1 MISLH
6 WFYVFLKNK
15 SNDRLNYP
23 LGEGLAVV
31 SELTRLEYSPIAC
44 WNQELQ
50 LETNVLDFLYDYG
63 LFLAKVITFCVA
75 AIVVIGFLVMAGQ
88 NRRQHSK
95 AGHIE
100 VRNLNEEFE
109 DMTDTL
115 DHAIMDKFQ
124 FKQLRKAQ
132 EKADKIQTK
141 QDKAEAKKQ
150 AKQAKSEG
158 IDAGSGENSVA
169 NVKKRTFVIDFDGD
183 IKASAVE
190 FLRHE
195 ISAIISVAKV
205 TDEIIMRLDSSGGM
219 VHTYG
224 LAASQLGR
232 INSAKI
238 PLTICVDQVAA
249 SGGYMMACMANH
261 ITAAPFALVGSIGV
275 VAEVPN
281 VHRLL
286 KKHAIDVEV
295 LTAGEHKRSL
305 TVIGENTRKGRDKFV
320 EDLQQTHGL
329 FKSWVKLQ
337 RPQLDMDQVA
347 NGDVW
352 YGQQA
357 IELGLVD
364 AVSTSDEV
372 LQEAVKRSD
381 VLLIEYVAKKTI
393 GERFGIAAAT
403 GISLFGDRVW
413 SKIRRQSI
421 TH

>member
-1 MISLH
+1 M
-6 WFYVFLKNK
+6 FLKNK
-15 SNDRLNYP
+15 SNDRLNY
-23 LGEGLAVV
+23 LFGEGLAVV
-31 SELTRLEYSPIAC
+31 SEPTRLDYSPIAW

-115 DHAIMDKFQ
+115 DHAMMDKFQ

-150 AKQAKSEG
+150 AKQAKAEG
-158 IDAGSGENSVA
+158 IDAASEENLVA

-205 TDEIIMRLDSSGGM
+205 TDEIILRLDSSGGM

-286 KKHAIDVEV
+286 KKHSIDVEV

-337 RPQLDMDQVA
+337 RPQLDLSLIHI
-347 NGDVW
+347 W
-352 YGQQA
+352 RCRRA
-357 IELGLVD
+357 I
-364 AVSTSDEV
+364 
-372 LQEAVKRSD
+372 
-381 VLLIEYVAKKTI
+381 
-393 GERFGIAAAT
+393 
-403 GISLFGDRVW
+403 
-413 SKIRRQSI
+413 
-421 TH
+421 

>member
-1 MISLH
+1 M
-6 WFYVFLKNK
+6 
-15 SNDRLNYP
+15 
-23 LGEGLAVV
+23 
-31 SELTRLEYSPIAC
+31 
-44 WNQELQ
+44 
-50 LETNVLDFLYDYG
+50 LDFLYEYG
-63 LFLAKVITFCVA
+63 LFLAKVVTFCVA

-88 NRRQHSK
+88 NRRQLSK

-115 DHAIMDKFQ
+115 DHAMMDKFQ
-124 FKQLRKAQ
+124 FKQLRKSQ
-132 EKADKIQTK
+132 EKADKLQTK
-141 QDKAEAKKQ
+141 QDKADAKKQ
-150 AKQAKSEG
+150 AKQIKAEGSSVTSE
-158 IDAGSGENSVA
+158 DEVPAA
-169 NVKKRTFVIDFDGD
+169 KKRTFVLDFDGD
-183 IKASAVE
+183 VKASAVE

-232 INSAKI
+232 INTANI
-238 PLTICVDQVAA
+238 PLTICVDQIAA

-286 KKHAIDVEV
+286 KKHSIDVEV

-305 TVIGENTRKGRDKFV
+305 TIMGENTRKGRDKFV

-329 FKSWVKLQ
+329 FKSWVKQQ
-337 RPQLDMDQVA
+337 RPQLDLDKVA

-357 IELGLVD
+357 IDMGLVD
-364 AVSTSDEV
+364 AVGTSDEV
-372 LQEAVKRSD
+372 LQEAVKESD

-393 GERFGIAAAT
+393 GEKFGIAAAT
-403 GISLFGDRVW
+403 SLTLFTNRIW
-413 SKIRRQSI
+413 SKARRHSI

>member
-1 MISLH
+1 M
-6 WFYVFLKNK
+6 
-15 SNDRLNYP
+15 
-23 LGEGLAVV
+23 
-31 SELTRLEYSPIAC
+31 
-44 WNQELQ
+44 
-50 LETNVLDFLYDYG
+50 LDFLYEYG
-63 LFLAKVITFCVA
+63 LFLAKVVTFCVA
-75 AIVVIGFLVMAGQ
+75 AVVVIGFLVMAGQ
-88 NRRQHSK
+88 NRRQLSK

-100 VRNLNEEFE
+100 VRNLNDEFE

-115 DHAIMDKFQ
+115 DHAMMDKFQ
-124 FKQLRKAQ
+124 FKQLRKSQ
-132 EKADKIQTK
+132 EKADKLQTK
-141 QDKAEAKKQ
+141 QDKADAKKQ
-150 AKQAKSEG
+150 AKQIKAEG
-158 IDAGSGENSVA
+158 ASGLGEEELPA
-169 NVKKRTFVIDFDGD
+169 TKKRTFVLDFDGD
-183 IKASAVE
+183 VKASAVE

-232 INSAKI
+232 INTANI
-238 PLTICVDQVAA
+238 PLTICVDQIAA

-286 KKHAIDVEV
+286 KKHSIDVEV

-305 TVIGENTRKGRDKFV
+305 TIMGENTRKGRDKFV

-329 FKSWVKLQ
+329 FKSWVKQQ
-337 RPQLDMDQVA
+337 RPQLDLEQVA

-357 IELGLVD
+357 IDLGLVD
-364 AVSTSDEV
+364 AVGTSDEV
-372 LQEAVKRSD
+372 LQEAVKDSD
-381 VLLIEYVAKKTI
+381 VLLIEYVAKKTM
-393 GERFGIAAAT
+393 GEKFGIAAAT
-403 GISLFGDRVW
+403 SLSLFSNRIW
-413 SKIRRQSI
+413 SKARRHSI

>member
-1 MISLH
+1 M
-6 WFYVFLKNK
+6 
-15 SNDRLNYP
+15 
-23 LGEGLAVV
+23 
-31 SELTRLEYSPIAC
+31 
-44 WNQELQ
+44 
-50 LETNVLDFLYDYG
+50 LDFLYEYG
-63 LFLAKVITFCVA
+63 LFLAKVVTFCVA
-75 AIVVIGFLVMAGQ
+75 AVVVIGFLVMAGQ
-88 NRRQHSK
+88 NRRQLSK

-115 DHAIMDKFQ
+115 DHAMMDKFQ
-124 FKQLRKAQ
+124 FKQLRKSQ
-132 EKADKIQTK
+132 EKADKLQTK
-141 QDKAEAKKQ
+141 QDKADAKKQ
-150 AKQAKSEG
+150 AKQIKAEG
-158 IDAGSGENSVA
+158 SSGLGEEA
-169 NVKKRTFVIDFDGD
+169 LPATKKRTFVLDFDGD
-183 IKASAVE
+183 VKASAVE

-232 INSAKI
+232 INTANI
-238 PLTICVDQVAA
+238 PLTICVDQIAA

-286 KKHAIDVEV
+286 KKHSIDVEV

-305 TVIGENTRKGRDKFV
+305 TIMGENTRKGRDKFV

-329 FKSWVKLQ
+329 FKSWVKQQ
-337 RPQLDMDQVA
+337 RPQLDLEQVA

-357 IELGLVD
+357 IDLGLVD
-364 AVSTSDEV
+364 AVGTSDEV
-372 LQEAVKRSD
+372 LQQAVKDSD
-381 VLLIEYVAKKTI
+381 VLLIEYVAKKTM
-393 GERFGIAAAT
+393 GEKFGIAAAT
-403 GISLFGDRVW
+403 SLSLFSNRIW
-413 SKIRRQSI
+413 SKARRHSI

>member
-1 MISLH
+1 
-6 WFYVFLKNK
+6 
-15 SNDRLNYP
+15 
-23 LGEGLAVV
+23 
-31 SELTRLEYSPIAC
+31 
-44 WNQELQ
+44 
-50 LETNVLDFLYDYG
+50 VLDFLYEYG
-63 LFLAKVITFCVA
+63 LFLAKVITFCIAVV
-75 AIVVIGFLVMAGQ
+75 VVIGFLIMTGQ

-115 DHAIMDKFQ
+115 DHAMMDKFQ
-124 FKQLRKAQ
+124 FKQLRKSQ
-132 EKADKIQTK
+132 EKADKLQTK
-141 QDKAEAKKQ
+141 QDKADAKKH
-150 AKQAKSEG
+150 AKQSKVESTSAINEAAPTINEGAPASE
-158 IDAGSGENSVA
+158 DEAATHDEEPTA
-169 NVKKRTFVIDFDGD
+169 KKRTFVLDFDGD
-183 IKASAVE
+183 VKASAVE

-232 INSAKI
+232 INTANI
-238 PLTICVDQVAA
+238 PLTICVDEIAA

-286 KKHAIDVEV
+286 KKHSIDVEV

-305 TVIGENTRKGRDKFV
+305 TMMGENTRKGRDKFV
-320 EDLQQTHGL
+320 EDLQQTHSL
-329 FKSWVKLQ
+329 FKSWVKQQ
-337 RPQLDMDQVA
+337 RPQLDIDKVA

-357 IELGLVD
+357 IDMGLVD
-364 AVSTSDEV
+364 EVCTSDEV
-372 LQEAVKRSD
+372 LLEAIKQSD
-381 VLLIEYVAKKTI
+381 VLLIEYVAKKTM
-393 GERFGIAAAT
+393 GEKFGMAAAT
-403 GISLFGDRVW
+403 SIALFSNRIW
-413 SKIRRQSI
+413 SKVQRQSI

>member
-1 MISLH
+1 M
-6 WFYVFLKNK
+6 
-15 SNDRLNYP
+15 
-23 LGEGLAVV
+23 
-31 SELTRLEYSPIAC
+31 
-44 WNQELQ
+44 
-50 LETNVLDFLYDYG
+50 LDFLYEYG
-63 LFLAKVITFCVA
+63 LFLAKVVTFCVA

-88 NRRQHSK
+88 NRRQLSK

-115 DHAIMDKFQ
+115 DHAMMDKFQ
-124 FKQLRKAQ
+124 FKQLRKSQ
-132 EKADKIQTK
+132 EKADKLKTK
-141 QDKAEAKKQ
+141 QDKADAKKQ
-150 AKQAKSEG
+150 AKQIKAEGSAVTSEEEVP
-158 IDAGSGENSVA
+158 AA
-169 NVKKRTFVIDFDGD
+169 KKRTFVLDFDGD
-183 IKASAVE
+183 VKASAVE

-232 INSAKI
+232 INTANI
-238 PLTICVDQVAA
+238 PLTICVDQIAA

-286 KKHAIDVEV
+286 KKHSIDVEV

-305 TVIGENTRKGRDKFV
+305 TIMGENTRKGRDKFV

-329 FKSWVKLQ
+329 FKSWVKQQ
-337 RPQLDMDQVA
+337 RPQLDLDKVA

-357 IELGLVD
+357 IEMGLVD
-364 AVSTSDEV
+364 AVGTSDEV
-372 LQEAVKRSD
+372 LQEAVKESD

-393 GERFGIAAAT
+393 GEKFGIAAAT
-403 GISLFGDRVW
+403 SLSLFTNRIL
-413 SKIRRQSI
+413 SKAQRHSI

>member
-1 MISLH
+1 M
-6 WFYVFLKNK
+6 
-15 SNDRLNYP
+15 
-23 LGEGLAVV
+23 
-31 SELTRLEYSPIAC
+31 
-44 WNQELQ
+44 
-50 LETNVLDFLYDYG
+50 LDFLYEYG
-63 LFLAKVITFCVA
+63 LFLAKVVTFCVA

-88 NRRQHSK
+88 NRRQLSK
-95 AGHIE
+95 SGHIE

-115 DHAIMDKFQ
+115 DHAMMDKFQ
-124 FKQLRKAQ
+124 FKQLRKSQ
-132 EKADKIQTK
+132 DKADKLQTK

-150 AKQAKSEG
+150 AKQIKADDSATSSE
-158 IDAGSGENSVA
+158 EKEVPTT
-169 NVKKRTFVIDFDGD
+169 KKRTFVLDFDGD
-183 IKASAVE
+183 VKASAVE

-232 INSAKI
+232 INTANI
-238 PLTICVDQVAA
+238 PLTICVDQIAA

-286 KKHAIDVEV
+286 KKHSIDVEV

-305 TVIGENTRKGRDKFV
+305 TIMGENTRKGRDKFV

-329 FKSWVKLQ
+329 FKNWVKQQ
-337 RPQLDMDQVA
+337 RPQIDLDEVA

-357 IELGLVD
+357 IDMGLVD
-364 AVSTSDEV
+364 AVGTSDEV
-372 LQEAVKRSD
+372 LQEAVKQSD
-381 VLLIEYVAKKTI
+381 VLLIEYVSKKTI
-393 GERFGIAAAT
+393 GERLGIAAAT
-403 GISLFGDRVW
+403 SLTLFSTRIW
-413 SKIRRQSI
+413 SRARRQSI

>member
-1 MISLH
+1 M
-6 WFYVFLKNK
+6 
-15 SNDRLNYP
+15 
-23 LGEGLAVV
+23 
-31 SELTRLEYSPIAC
+31 
-44 WNQELQ
+44 
-50 LETNVLDFLYDYG
+50 LDFLYEYG
-63 LFLAKVITFCVA
+63 LFLAKVVTFCVA
-75 AIVVIGFLVMAGQ
+75 SVVVIGFLVMAGQ
-88 NRRQHSK
+88 NRRQLSK

-100 VRNLNEEFE
+100 VRNLNDEFE

-115 DHAIMDKFQ
+115 DHAMMDKFQ
-124 FKQLRKAQ
+124 FKQLRKSQ
-132 EKADKIQTK
+132 EKADKLQTK
-141 QDKAEAKKQ
+141 QDKADAKKQ
-150 AKQAKSEG
+150 AKQIKAEG
-158 IDAGSGENSVA
+158 ASGLGEEELPA
-169 NVKKRTFVIDFDGD
+169 TKKRTFVLDFDGD
-183 IKASAVE
+183 VKASAVE

-232 INSAKI
+232 INTANI
-238 PLTICVDQVAA
+238 PLTICVDQIAA

-286 KKHAIDVEV
+286 KKHSIDVEV

-305 TVIGENTRKGRDKFV
+305 TIMGENTRKGRDKFV

-329 FKSWVKLQ
+329 FKSWVKQQ
-337 RPQLDMDQVA
+337 RPQLDLEQVA

-357 IELGLVD
+357 IDLGLVD
-364 AVSTSDEV
+364 AVGTSDEV
-372 LQEAVKRSD
+372 LQEAVKDSD
-381 VLLIEYVAKKTI
+381 VLLIEYVAKKTM
-393 GERFGIAAAT
+393 GEKFGIAAAT
-403 GISLFGDRVW
+403 SLSLFSNRIW
-413 SKIRRQSI
+413 SKARRYSI

>member
-1 MISLH
+1 M
-6 WFYVFLKNK
+6 
-15 SNDRLNYP
+15 
-23 LGEGLAVV
+23 
-31 SELTRLEYSPIAC
+31 
-44 WNQELQ
+44 
-50 LETNVLDFLYDYG
+50 LDFLYEYG
-63 LFLAKVITFCVA
+63 LFLAKVVTFCVA
-75 AIVVIGFLVMAGQ
+75 AVVVIGFLVMAGQ
-88 NRRQHSK
+88 NRRQLSK

-100 VRNLNEEFE
+100 VRNLNDEFE

-115 DHAIMDKFQ
+115 DHAMMDKFQ
-124 FKQLRKAQ
+124 FKQFRKSQ
-132 EKADKIQTK
+132 ETADKLQTK
-141 QDKAEAKKQ
+141 QDKADAKKQ
-150 AKQAKSEG
+150 AKQIKAEG
-158 IDAGSGENSVA
+158 SSGLGEEELPA
-169 NVKKRTFVIDFDGD
+169 TKKRTFVLDFDGD
-183 IKASAVE
+183 VKASAVE

-232 INSAKI
+232 INTANI
-238 PLTICVDQVAA
+238 PLTICVDQIAA

-286 KKHAIDVEV
+286 KKHSIDVEV

-305 TVIGENTRKGRDKFV
+305 TIMGENTRKGRDKFV

-329 FKSWVKLQ
+329 FKSWVKQQ
-337 RPQLDMDQVA
+337 RPQLDLEQVA

-357 IELGLVD
+357 IDLGLVD
-364 AVSTSDEV
+364 AVGTSDEV
-372 LQEAVKRSD
+372 LQEAVKDSD
-381 VLLIEYVAKKTI
+381 VLLIEYVAKKTM
-393 GERFGIAAAT
+393 GEKFGIAAAT
-403 GISLFGDRVW
+403 SLSLFSNRIW
-413 SKIRRQSI
+413 SKARRHSI

>member
-1 MISLH
+1 
-6 WFYVFLKNK
+6 
-15 SNDRLNYP
+15 
-23 LGEGLAVV
+23 
-31 SELTRLEYSPIAC
+31 
-44 WNQELQ
+44 
-50 LETNVLDFLYDYG
+50 VLDFLYEYG
-63 LFLAKVITFCVA
+63 LFLAKVITFCIA
-75 AIVVIGFLVMAGQ
+75 AVLVIGFLIMTGQ

-115 DHAIMDKFQ
+115 DHAMMDKFQ
-124 FKQLRKAQ
+124 FKQLRKSQ
-132 EKADKIQTK
+132 EKADKLQTK
-141 QDKAEAKKQ
+141 QDKADAKKH
-150 AKQAKSEG
+150 AKQGKAEITSAINEGAPASEG
-158 IDAGSGENSVA
+158 EAATHDEEPTA
-169 NVKKRTFVIDFDGD
+169 KKRTFVLDFDGD
-183 IKASAVE
+183 VKASALE
-190 FLRHE
+190 YLRHE

-232 INSAKI
+232 INTANI
-238 PLTICVDQVAA
+238 PLTICVDEIAA

-286 KKHAIDVEV
+286 KKHSIDVEV

-305 TVIGENTRKGRDKFV
+305 TMMGENTRKGRDKFV
-320 EDLQQTHGL
+320 EDLQQTHSL
-329 FKSWVKLQ
+329 FKSWVKHQ
-337 RPQLDMDQVA
+337 RPQLDIDKVA

-357 IELGLVD
+357 IDMGLIDEVC
-364 AVSTSDEV
+364 TSDEV
-372 LQEAVKRSD
+372 LLEAIKKSD
-381 VLLIEYVAKKTI
+381 VLLIEYVAKKTM
-393 GERFGIAAAT
+393 GEKFGIAAAT
-403 GISLFGDRVW
+403 SIALFSNRIW
-413 SKIRRQSI
+413 SKVQRQSI
-421 TH
+421 TR

>member
-1 MISLH
+1 M
-6 WFYVFLKNK
+6 
-15 SNDRLNYP
+15 
-23 LGEGLAVV
+23 
-31 SELTRLEYSPIAC
+31 
-44 WNQELQ
+44 
-50 LETNVLDFLYDYG
+50 LDFLYEYG
-63 LFLAKVITFCVA
+63 LFLAKVVTFCVA

-88 NRRQHSK
+88 NRRQLSK

-115 DHAIMDKFQ
+115 DHAMMDKFQ
-124 FKQLRKAQ
+124 FKQLRKSQ
-132 EKADKIQTK
+132 EKADKLQTK
-141 QDKAEAKKQ
+141 QDKADAKKQ
-150 AKQAKSEG
+150 AKQIKAEGSSVTSE
-158 IDAGSGENSVA
+158 DEVPAA
-169 NVKKRTFVIDFDGD
+169 KKRTFVLDFDGD
-183 IKASAVE
+183 VKASAVE

-232 INSAKI
+232 INTANI
-238 PLTICVDQVAA
+238 PLTICVDQIAA

-286 KKHAIDVEV
+286 KKHSIDVEV

-305 TVIGENTRKGRDKFV
+305 TIMGENTRKGRDKFV

-329 FKSWVKLQ
+329 FKSWVKQQ
-337 RPQLDMDQVA
+337 RPHLDIDKVA

-357 IELGLVD
+357 IDMGLVD
-364 AVSTSDEV
+364 AVGTSDEV
-372 LQEAVKRSD
+372 LQEAVKQSD

-393 GERFGIAAAT
+393 GEKFGIAAAT
-403 GISLFGDRVW
+403 SLTLFTNRIW
-413 SKIRRQSI
+413 SKARRHSI

>member
-1 MISLH
+1 M
-6 WFYVFLKNK
+6 
-15 SNDRLNYP
+15 
-23 LGEGLAVV
+23 
-31 SELTRLEYSPIAC
+31 
-44 WNQELQ
+44 
-50 LETNVLDFLYDYG
+50 LDFLYEYG
-63 LFLAKVITFCVA
+63 LFLAKVVTFCVA

-88 NRRQHSK
+88 NRRQLSK

-115 DHAIMDKFQ
+115 DHAMMDKFQ
-124 FKQLRKAQ
+124 FKQLRKSQ
-132 EKADKIQTK
+132 EKADKLQTK
-141 QDKAEAKKQ
+141 QDKADAKKQ
-150 AKQAKSEG
+150 AKQIKAEGSSVTSE
-158 IDAGSGENSVA
+158 DEVPAA
-169 NVKKRTFVIDFDGD
+169 KKRTFVLDFDGD
-183 IKASAVE
+183 VKASAVE

-232 INSAKI
+232 INTANI
-238 PLTICVDQVAA
+238 PLTICVDQIAA

-286 KKHAIDVEV
+286 KKHSIDVEV

-305 TVIGENTRKGRDKFV
+305 TVMGENTRKGRDKFV

-329 FKSWVKLQ
+329 FKSWVKQQ
-337 RPQLDMDQVA
+337 RPHLDIDKVA

-357 IELGLVD
+357 IDMGLVD
-364 AVSTSDEV
+364 AVGTSDEV
-372 LQEAVKRSD
+372 LQEAVKQSD

-393 GERFGIAAAT
+393 GEKFGIAAAT
-403 GISLFGDRVW
+403 SLTLFTNRIW
-413 SKIRRQSI
+413 SKARRHSI

>member
-1 MISLH
+1 M
-6 WFYVFLKNK
+6 
-15 SNDRLNYP
+15 
-23 LGEGLAVV
+23 
-31 SELTRLEYSPIAC
+31 
-44 WNQELQ
+44 
-50 LETNVLDFLYDYG
+50 LDFLYDYG

-150 AKQAKSEG
+150 AKQAKAEG
-158 IDAGSGENSVA
+158 IDAASGENSVA

-205 TDEIIMRLDSSGGM
+205 TDEIILRLDSSGGM

-364 AVSTSDEV
+364 AVGTSDEV
-372 LQEAVKRSD
+372 LQEAVKQSD

>member
-1 MISLH
+1 MVLE
-6 WFYVFLKNK
+6 
-15 SNDRLNYP
+15 P
-23 LGEGLAVV
+23 
-31 SELTRLEYSPIAC
+31 TRLEYTAIVWC
-44 WNQELQ
+44 TQEPQ
-50 LETNVLDFLYDYG
+50 PESNVLDFLYDYG

-100 VRNLNEEFE
+100 VRNLNDEFE

-115 DHAIMDKFQ
+115 DHAMMDKFQ

-132 EKADKIQTK
+132 EKADKLQTK
-141 QDKAEAKKQ
+141 QDKIEAKKQ
-150 AKQAKSEG
+150 AKLVKTEGSATASEE
-158 IDAGSGENSVA
+158 DATPNA
-169 NVKKRTFVIDFDGD
+169 KKRTFVIDFDGD
-183 IKASAVE
+183 VKASAVE

-232 INSAKI
+232 INSANI

-286 KKHAIDVEV
+286 KKHSIDVEV

-329 FKSWVKLQ
+329 FKSWVKQQ

-357 IELGLVD
+357 IEMGLVD
-364 AVSTSDEV
+364 AVGTSDEV
-372 LQEAVKRSD
+372 LQEAVKKSD

-393 GERFGIAAAT
+393 GERFGIAAAASL
-403 GISLFGDRVW
+403 SLFGDRVW
-413 SKIRRQSI
+413 SKVRRQSI

>member
-1 MISLH
+1 
-6 WFYVFLKNK
+6 
-15 SNDRLNYP
+15 
-23 LGEGLAVV
+23 
-31 SELTRLEYSPIAC
+31 
-44 WNQELQ
+44 
-50 LETNVLDFLYDYG
+50 VLDFLYEYG
-63 LFLAKVITFCVA
+63 LFLAKVVTFCVA
-75 AIVVIGFLVMAGQ
+75 AVVVIGFLVMAGQ
-88 NRRQHSK
+88 NRRQLSK

-115 DHAIMDKFQ
+115 DHAMMDKFQ
-124 FKQLRKAQ
+124 FKQLRKSQ
-132 EKADKIQTK
+132 EKADKLQTK
-141 QDKAEAKKQ
+141 QDKADAKKQ
-150 AKQAKSEG
+150 AKQIKAEG
-158 IDAGSGENSVA
+158 SSGLGEEA
-169 NVKKRTFVIDFDGD
+169 LPATKKRTFVLDFDGD
-183 IKASAVE
+183 VKASAVE

-232 INSAKI
+232 INTANI
-238 PLTICVDQVAA
+238 PLTICVDQIAA

-286 KKHAIDVEV
+286 KKHSIDVEV

-305 TVIGENTRKGRDKFV
+305 TIMGENTRKGRDKFV

-329 FKSWVKLQ
+329 FKSWVKQQ
-337 RPQLDMDQVA
+337 RPQLDLEQVA

-357 IELGLVD
+357 IDLGLVD
-364 AVSTSDEV
+364 AVGTSDEV
-372 LQEAVKRSD
+372 LQQAVKDSD
-381 VLLIEYVAKKTI
+381 VLLIEYVAKKTM
-393 GERFGIAAAT
+393 GEKFGIAAAT
-403 GISLFGDRVW
+403 SLSLFSNRIW
-413 SKIRRQSI
+413 SKARRHSI

>member
-1 MISLH
+1 M
-6 WFYVFLKNK
+6 
-15 SNDRLNYP
+15 
-23 LGEGLAVV
+23 
-31 SELTRLEYSPIAC
+31 
-44 WNQELQ
+44 
-50 LETNVLDFLYDYG
+50 LDFLYEYG
-63 LFLAKVITFCVA
+63 LFLAKVVTFCVA

-88 NRRQHSK
+88 NRRQLSK

-115 DHAIMDKFQ
+115 DHAMMDKFQ
-124 FKQLRKAQ
+124 FKQLRKSQ
-132 EKADKIQTK
+132 EKADKLQTK
-141 QDKAEAKKQ
+141 QDKADAKRQ
-150 AKQAKSEG
+150 AKQVKVEGSSVTSEDEVPG
-158 IDAGSGENSVA
+158 A
-169 NVKKRTFVIDFDGD
+169 KKRTFVLDFDGD
-183 IKASAVE
+183 VKASAVE

-232 INSAKI
+232 INTANI
-238 PLTICVDQVAA
+238 PLTICVDQIAA

-286 KKHAIDVEV
+286 KKHSIDVEV

-305 TVIGENTRKGRDKFV
+305 TVMGENTRKGRDKFV

-329 FKSWVKLQ
+329 FKSWVKQQ
-337 RPQLDMDQVA
+337 RPHLDIDKVA

-357 IELGLVD
+357 IDMGLVD
-364 AVSTSDEV
+364 AVGTSDEV
-372 LQEAVKRSD
+372 LQEAVKQSD

-393 GERFGIAAAT
+393 GEKFGIAAAT
-403 GISLFGDRVW
+403 SLTLFTNRMW
-413 SKIRRQSI
+413 SKARRHSI

>member
-1 MISLH
+1 
-6 WFYVFLKNK
+6 
-15 SNDRLNYP
+15 
-23 LGEGLAVV
+23 
-31 SELTRLEYSPIAC
+31 
-44 WNQELQ
+44 
-50 LETNVLDFLYDYG
+50 VLDFLYEYG
-63 LFLAKVITFCVA
+63 LFLAKVVTFCVA
-75 AIVVIGFLVMAGQ
+75 AVVVIGFLVMAGQ
-88 NRRQHSK
+88 NRRQLSK

-115 DHAIMDKFQ
+115 DHAMMDKFQ
-124 FKQLRKAQ
+124 LKQLRKSQ
-132 EKADKIQTK
+132 EKADKLQTK
-141 QDKAEAKKQ
+141 QDKADAKKQ
-150 AKQAKSEG
+150 AKQIKAEG
-158 IDAGSGENSVA
+158 SSGLGEEA
-169 NVKKRTFVIDFDGD
+169 LPATKKRTFVLDFDGD
-183 IKASAVE
+183 VKASAVE

-232 INSAKI
+232 INTANI
-238 PLTICVDQVAA
+238 PLTICVDQIAA

-286 KKHAIDVEV
+286 KKHSIDVEV

-305 TVIGENTRKGRDKFV
+305 TIMGENTRKGRDKFV

-329 FKSWVKLQ
+329 FKSWVKQQ
-337 RPQLDMDQVA
+337 RPQLDLEQVA

-357 IELGLVD
+357 IDLGLVD
-364 AVSTSDEV
+364 AVGTSDEV
-372 LQEAVKRSD
+372 LQQAVKDSD
-381 VLLIEYVAKKTI
+381 VLLIEYVAKKTM
-393 GERFGIAAAT
+393 GEKFGIAAAT
-403 GISLFGDRVW
+403 SLSLFSNRIW
-413 SKIRRQSI
+413 SKARRHSI

>member
-1 MISLH
+1 
-6 WFYVFLKNK
+6 
-15 SNDRLNYP
+15 
-23 LGEGLAVV
+23 
-31 SELTRLEYSPIAC
+31 
-44 WNQELQ
+44 
-50 LETNVLDFLYDYG
+50 VLDFLYEYG
-63 LFLAKVITFCVA
+63 LFLAKVVTFCVA

-88 NRRQHSK
+88 NRRQLSK

-115 DHAIMDKFQ
+115 DHAMMDKFQ
-124 FKQLRKAQ
+124 FKQLRKSQ
-132 EKADKIQTK
+132 EKADKLQTK
-141 QDKAEAKKQ
+141 QDKADAKKQ
-150 AKQAKSEG
+150 AKQIKAEGSAVTSEEEVPS
-158 IDAGSGENSVA
+158 A
-169 NVKKRTFVIDFDGD
+169 KKRTFVLNFDGD
-183 IKASAVE
+183 VKASAVE

-232 INSAKI
+232 INTANI
-238 PLTICVDQVAA
+238 PLTICVDQIAA

-286 KKHAIDVEV
+286 KKHSIDVEV

-305 TVIGENTRKGRDKFV
+305 TVMGENTRKGRDKFV
-320 EDLQQTHGL
+320 EDLQQTHSL
-329 FKSWVKLQ
+329 FKSWVKQQ
-337 RPQLDMDQVA
+337 RPQLDLDKVA

-357 IELGLVD
+357 IEMGLVD
-364 AVSTSDEV
+364 AVGTSDEV
-372 LQEAVKRSD
+372 LQEAVKESD

-393 GERFGIAAAT
+393 GEKFGIAAAT
-403 GISLFGDRVW
+403 SLSLFTNRIL
-413 SKIRRQSI
+413 SKAQRHSI

>member
-1 MISLH
+1 M
-6 WFYVFLKNK
+6 
-15 SNDRLNYP
+15 
-23 LGEGLAVV
+23 
-31 SELTRLEYSPIAC
+31 
-44 WNQELQ
+44 
-50 LETNVLDFLYDYG
+50 LDFLYEYG
-63 LFLAKVITFCVA
+63 LFLAKVVTFCVA

-88 NRRQHSK
+88 NRRQLSK

-115 DHAIMDKFQ
+115 DHAMMDKFQ
-124 FKQLRKAQ
+124 FKQLRKSQ
-132 EKADKIQTK
+132 EKADKLQTK
-141 QDKAEAKKQ
+141 QDKADAKKQ
-150 AKQAKSEG
+150 AKQIKAEGSAVTSEEEVP
-158 IDAGSGENSVA
+158 AA
-169 NVKKRTFVIDFDGD
+169 KKRTFVLDFDGD
-183 IKASAVE
+183 VKASAVE

-205 TDEIIMRLDSSGGM
+205 TDEIIVRLDSSGGM

-232 INSAKI
+232 INTANI
-238 PLTICVDQVAA
+238 PLTICVDQIAA

-286 KKHAIDVEV
+286 KKHSIDVEV

-305 TVIGENTRKGRDKFV
+305 TIMGENTRKGRDKFV

-329 FKSWVKLQ
+329 FKSWVKQQ
-337 RPQLDMDQVA
+337 RPQLDLDKVA

-357 IELGLVD
+357 IEMGLVD
-364 AVSTSDEV
+364 AVGTSDEV
-372 LQEAVKRSD
+372 LQEAVKESD

-393 GERFGIAAAT
+393 GEKFGIAAAT
-403 GISLFGDRVW
+403 SLSLFTNRIL
-413 SKIRRQSI
+413 SKAQRHSI

>member
-1 MISLH
+1 
-6 WFYVFLKNK
+6 
-15 SNDRLNYP
+15 
-23 LGEGLAVV
+23 
-31 SELTRLEYSPIAC
+31 
-44 WNQELQ
+44 
-50 LETNVLDFLYDYG
+50 
-63 LFLAKVITFCVA
+63 
-75 AIVVIGFLVMAGQ
+75 MAGQ
-88 NRRQHSK
+88 NRRQLSK

-115 DHAIMDKFQ
+115 DHAMMDKFQ
-124 FKQLRKAQ
+124 FKQLRKSQ
-132 EKADKIQTK
+132 EKADKLQTK
-141 QDKAEAKKQ
+141 QDKADAKKQ
-150 AKQAKSEG
+150 AKQIKAEGSSVTSE
-158 IDAGSGENSVA
+158 DEVPAA
-169 NVKKRTFVIDFDGD
+169 KKRTFVLDFDGD
-183 IKASAVE
+183 VKASAVE

-232 INSAKI
+232 INTANI
-238 PLTICVDQVAA
+238 PLTICVDQIAA

-286 KKHAIDVEV
+286 KKHSIDVEV

-305 TVIGENTRKGRDKFV
+305 TVMGENTRKGRDKFV

-329 FKSWVKLQ
+329 FKSWVKQQ
-337 RPQLDMDQVA
+337 RPHLDIDKVA

-357 IELGLVD
+357 IDMGLVD
-364 AVSTSDEV
+364 AVGTSDEV
-372 LQEAVKRSD
+372 LQEAVKQSD

-393 GERFGIAAAT
+393 GEKFGIAAAT
-403 GISLFGDRVW
+403 SLTLFTNRIW
-413 SKIRRQSI
+413 SKARRHSI

>member
-1 MISLH
+1 M
-6 WFYVFLKNK
+6 
-15 SNDRLNYP
+15 
-23 LGEGLAVV
+23 
-31 SELTRLEYSPIAC
+31 
-44 WNQELQ
+44 
-50 LETNVLDFLYDYG
+50 LDFLYEYG
-63 LFLAKVITFCVA
+63 LFLAKVVTFCVA
-75 AIVVIGFLVMAGQ
+75 AVVVIGFLVMAGQ
-88 NRRQHSK
+88 NRRQLSK

-100 VRNLNEEFE
+100 VRNLNDEFE

-115 DHAIMDKFQ
+115 DHAMMDKFQ
-124 FKQLRKAQ
+124 FKQLRKSQ
-132 EKADKIQTK
+132 EKADKLQTK
-141 QDKAEAKKQ
+141 QDKADAKKQ
-150 AKQAKSEG
+150 AKQIKAEG
-158 IDAGSGENSVA
+158 SSGLGEEA
-169 NVKKRTFVIDFDGD
+169 LPATKKRTFVLDFDGD
-183 IKASAVE
+183 VKASAVE

-232 INSAKI
+232 INTANI
-238 PLTICVDQVAA
+238 PLTICVDQIAA

-286 KKHAIDVEV
+286 KKHSIDVEV

-305 TVIGENTRKGRDKFV
+305 TIMGENTRKGRDKFV

-329 FKSWVKLQ
+329 FKSWVKQQ
-337 RPQLDMDQVA
+337 RPQLDLEQVA

-357 IELGLVD
+357 IDLGLVD
-364 AVSTSDEV
+364 AVGTSDEV
-372 LQEAVKRSD
+372 LQQAVKDSD
-381 VLLIEYVAKKTI
+381 VLLIEYVAKKTM
-393 GERFGIAAAT
+393 GEKFGIAAAT
-403 GISLFGDRVW
+403 SLSLFSNRIW
-413 SKIRRQSI
+413 SKARRHSI

>member
-1 MISLH
+1 MVL
-6 WFYVFLKNK
+6 W
-15 SNDRLNYP
+15 P
-23 LGEGLAVV
+23 
-31 SELTRLEYSPIAC
+31 TRLEWIAIVRC
-44 WNQELQ
+44 TQEPH
-50 LETNVLDFLYDYG
+50 LESYVLDFLYEYG
-63 LFLAKVITFCVA
+63 LFLAKVVTFCVA

-88 NRRQHSK
+88 NRRQLSK

-115 DHAIMDKFQ
+115 DHAMMDKFQ
-124 FKQLRKAQ
+124 FKQLRKSQ
-132 EKADKIQTK
+132 EKADKLQTK
-141 QDKAEAKKQ
+141 QDKADAKKQ
-150 AKQAKSEG
+150 AKQVKVEGSSVTSEDEVPG
-158 IDAGSGENSVA
+158 A
-169 NVKKRTFVIDFDGD
+169 KKRTFVLDFDGD
-183 IKASAVE
+183 VKASAVE

-232 INSAKI
+232 INTANI
-238 PLTICVDQVAA
+238 PLTICVDQIAA

-286 KKHAIDVEV
+286 KKHSIDVEV

-305 TVIGENTRKGRDKFV
+305 TVMGENTRKGRDKFV

-329 FKSWVKLQ
+329 FKSWVKQQ
-337 RPQLDMDQVA
+337 RPYLDIDKVA

-357 IELGLVD
+357 IDMGLVD
-364 AVSTSDEV
+364 AVGTSDEV
-372 LQEAVKRSD
+372 LQEAVKQSD

-393 GERFGIAAAT
+393 GEKFGIAAAT
-403 GISLFGDRVW
+403 SLTLFTNRMW
-413 SKIRRQSI
+413 SKARRHSI

>member
-1 MISLH
+1 M
-6 WFYVFLKNK
+6 
-15 SNDRLNYP
+15 
-23 LGEGLAVV
+23 
-31 SELTRLEYSPIAC
+31 
-44 WNQELQ
+44 
-50 LETNVLDFLYDYG
+50 LDFLYEYG

-75 AIVVIGFLVMAGQ
+75 AFLVIGIMAGH
-88 NRRQHSK
+88 NRRQQNK

-100 VRNLNEEFE
+100 VRNLNDEFE

-115 DHAIMDKFQ
+115 DHAMMDKFQ
-124 FKQLRKAQ
+124 FKQLRKSQ
-132 EKADKIQTK
+132 EKADKVKAK
-141 QDKAEAKKQ
+141 QEKAEARKL
-150 AKQAKSEG
+150 AKQAKGAGLSKQTDITIEEALLEG
-158 IDAGSGENSVA
+158 
-169 NVKKRTFVIDFDGD
+169 KKRTFVLDFDGD

-195 ISAIISVAKV
+195 ISAVLSVAKP

-232 INSAKI
+232 INSANI

-286 KKHAIDVEV
+286 KKHSIDVEV

-320 EDLQQTHGL
+320 EDLQQTHSL
-329 FKSWVKLQ
+329 FKRWVKQQ
-337 RPQLDMDQVA
+337 RPQLDLDQVA

-357 IELGLVD
+357 IDMGLVD
-364 AVSTSDEV
+364 AVGTSDEV
-372 LQEAVKRSD
+372 LQAAVKQSD
-381 VLLIEYVAKKTI
+381 VLLVEYVAKKSI
-393 GERFGIAAAT
+393 GEKFGMAAAT
-403 GISLFGDRVW
+403 GMSILGSRIW
-413 SKIRRQSI
+413 SKVQRQSI

>member
-1 MISLH
+1 M
-6 WFYVFLKNK
+6 
-15 SNDRLNYP
+15 
-23 LGEGLAVV
+23 
-31 SELTRLEYSPIAC
+31 
-44 WNQELQ
+44 
-50 LETNVLDFLYDYG
+50 LDFLYEYG

-88 NRRQHSK
+88 NRRQESK

-115 DHAIMDKFQ
+115 DHAMMDKFQ
-124 FKQLRKAQ
+124 FKQLRKSQ
-132 EKADKIQTK
+132 DKADKLQTK

-150 AKQAKSEG
+150 AKQIKADDSATSSE
-158 IDAGSGENSVA
+158 EKEVPTT
-169 NVKKRTFVIDFDGD
+169 KKRTFVLDFDGD
-183 IKASAVE
+183 VKASAVE

-232 INSAKI
+232 INTANI
-238 PLTICVDQVAA
+238 PLTICVDQIAA

-286 KKHAIDVEV
+286 KKHSIDVEV
-295 LTAGEHKRSL
+295 LTPDEHKRSL
-305 TVIGENTRKGRDKFV
+305 TIMGENTRKGRDKFV

-329 FKSWVKLQ
+329 FKNWVKQQ
-337 RPQLDMDQVA
+337 RPQIDLDEVA

-357 IELGLVD
+357 IDMGLVD
-364 AVSTSDEV
+364 AVGTSDEV
-372 LQEAVKRSD
+372 LQKAVKQSD
-381 VLLIEYVAKKTI
+381 VLLIEYVSKKTI

-403 GISLFGDRVW
+403 SLTLFSNRIW
-413 SKIRRQSI
+413 SRARRQSI

>member
-1 MISLH
+1 M
-6 WFYVFLKNK
+6 
-15 SNDRLNYP
+15 
-23 LGEGLAVV
+23 
-31 SELTRLEYSPIAC
+31 
-44 WNQELQ
+44 
-50 LETNVLDFLYDYG
+50 LDFLYDYG

-115 DHAIMDKFQ
+115 DHAMMDKFQ

-205 TDEIIMRLDSSGGM
+205 TDEIILRLDSSGGM

-286 KKHAIDVEV
+286 KKHSIDVEV

-364 AVSTSDEV
+364 AVGTSDEV
-372 LQEAVKRSD
+372 LQEAVKQSD

-403 GISLFGDRVW
+403 GIGLFGDRVW

>member
-1 MISLH
+1 
-6 WFYVFLKNK
+6 
-15 SNDRLNYP
+15 
-23 LGEGLAVV
+23 
-31 SELTRLEYSPIAC
+31 
-44 WNQELQ
+44 
-50 LETNVLDFLYDYG
+50 
-63 LFLAKVITFCVA
+63 
-75 AIVVIGFLVMAGQ
+75 
-88 NRRQHSK
+88 
-95 AGHIE
+95 
-100 VRNLNEEFE
+100 
-109 DMTDTL
+109 
-115 DHAIMDKFQ
+115 
-124 FKQLRKAQ
+124 
-132 EKADKIQTK
+132 
-141 QDKAEAKKQ
+141 
-150 AKQAKSEG
+150 
-158 IDAGSGENSVA
+158 
-169 NVKKRTFVIDFDGD
+169 
-183 IKASAVE
+183 
-190 FLRHE
+190 
-195 ISAIISVAKV
+195 
-205 TDEIIMRLDSSGGM
+205 
-219 VHTYG
+219 

-286 KKHAIDVEV
+286 KKHSIDVEV

-364 AVSTSDEV
+364 AVGTSDEV
-372 LQEAVKRSD
+372 LQEAVKQSD

-403 GISLFGDRVW
+403 GIGLFGDRVW

>member
-1 MISLH
+1 MGASFVMVL
-6 WFYVFLKNK
+6 
-15 SNDRLNYP
+15 SP
-23 LGEGLAVV
+23 
-31 SELTRLEYSPIAC
+31 TRLEYREFIGFTQVPH
-44 WNQELQ
+44 
-50 LETNVLDFLYDYG
+50 LESYVLDFLYEYG
-63 LFLAKVITFCVA
+63 LFLAKVVTFCVA
-75 AIVVIGFLVMAGQ
+75 AVVVIGFLVMAGQ
-88 NRRQHSK
+88 NRRQLSK

-100 VRNLNEEFE
+100 VRNLNDEFE

-115 DHAIMDKFQ
+115 DHAMMDKFQ
-124 FKQLRKAQ
+124 FKQLRKSQ
-132 EKADKIQTK
+132 EKADKLQTK
-141 QDKAEAKKQ
+141 QDKADAKKQ
-150 AKQAKSEG
+150 AKQIKAEG
-158 IDAGSGENSVA
+158 SSGLGEEELPA
-169 NVKKRTFVIDFDGD
+169 TKKRTFVLDFDGD
-183 IKASAVE
+183 VKASAVE

-232 INSAKI
+232 INTANI
-238 PLTICVDQVAA
+238 PLTICVDQIAA

-286 KKHAIDVEV
+286 KKHSIDVEV

-305 TVIGENTRKGRDKFV
+305 TIMGENTRKGRDKFV

-329 FKSWVKLQ
+329 FKSWVKQQ
-337 RPQLDMDQVA
+337 RPQLDLEQVA

-357 IELGLVD
+357 IDLGLVD
-364 AVSTSDEV
+364 AVGTSDEV
-372 LQEAVKRSD
+372 LQEAVKDSD
-381 VLLIEYVAKKTI
+381 VLLIEYVAKKTM
-393 GERFGIAAAT
+393 GEKFGIAAAT
-403 GISLFGDRVW
+403 SLSLFSNRIW
-413 SKIRRQSI
+413 SKARRHSI

>member
-1 MISLH
+1 M
-6 WFYVFLKNK
+6 
-15 SNDRLNYP
+15 
-23 LGEGLAVV
+23 
-31 SELTRLEYSPIAC
+31 
-44 WNQELQ
+44 
-50 LETNVLDFLYDYG
+50 LDFLYEYG
-63 LFLAKVITFCVA
+63 LFLAKVVTFCVA

-88 NRRQHSK
+88 NRRQLSK

-115 DHAIMDKFQ
+115 DHAMMDKFQ
-124 FKQLRKAQ
+124 FKQLRKSQ
-132 EKADKIQTK
+132 EKADKLQTK
-141 QDKAEAKKQ
+141 QDKADAKKQ
-150 AKQAKSEG
+150 AKQIKAEG
-158 IDAGSGENSVA
+158 SSVTGEEEVPA
-169 NVKKRTFVIDFDGD
+169 AKKRTFVLDFDGD
-183 IKASAVE
+183 VKASAVE

-232 INSAKI
+232 INTANI
-238 PLTICVDQVAA
+238 PLTICVDQIAA

-286 KKHAIDVEV
+286 KKHSIDVEV

-305 TVIGENTRKGRDKFV
+305 TIMGENTRKGRDKFV

-329 FKSWVKLQ
+329 FKSWVKQQ
-337 RPQLDMDQVA
+337 RPQLDLDKVA

-357 IELGLVD
+357 IDMGLVD
-364 AVSTSDEV
+364 AVGTSDEV
-372 LQEAVKRSD
+372 LQEAVKESD

-393 GERFGIAAAT
+393 GEKFGIAAAT
-403 GISLFGDRVW
+403 SLTLFTNRIW
-413 SKIRRQSI
+413 SKARRHSI

>member
-1 MISLH
+1 M
-6 WFYVFLKNK
+6 
-15 SNDRLNYP
+15 
-23 LGEGLAVV
+23 
-31 SELTRLEYSPIAC
+31 
-44 WNQELQ
+44 
-50 LETNVLDFLYDYG
+50 LDFLYEYG
-63 LFLAKVITFCVA
+63 LFLAKVVTFCVA
-75 AIVVIGFLVMAGQ
+75 AVVVIGFLVMAGQ
-88 NRRQHSK
+88 NRRQLSK

-100 VRNLNEEFE
+100 VRNLNDEFE

-115 DHAIMDKFQ
+115 DHAMMDKFQ
-124 FKQLRKAQ
+124 FKQLRKSQ
-132 EKADKIQTK
+132 EKADKLQTK
-141 QDKAEAKKQ
+141 QDKADAKKQ
-150 AKQAKSEG
+150 AKQIKAEG
-158 IDAGSGENSVA
+158 ASGLGEEELPA
-169 NVKKRTFVIDFDGD
+169 TKKRTFVLDFDGD
-183 IKASAVE
+183 VKASAVE

-232 INSAKI
+232 INTANI
-238 PLTICVDQVAA
+238 PLTICVDQIAA

-286 KKHAIDVEV
+286 KKHSIDVEV

-305 TVIGENTRKGRDKFV
+305 TIMGENTRKGRDKFV

-329 FKSWVKLQ
+329 FKSWVKQQ
-337 RPQLDMDQVA
+337 RPQLDLEQVA

-357 IELGLVD
+357 IDLGLVD
-364 AVSTSDEV
+364 AVGTSDEV
-372 LQEAVKRSD
+372 LQEAVKDSD
-381 VLLIEYVAKKTI
+381 VLLIEYVAKKTM
-393 GERFGIAAAT
+393 GEKFGIAAAT
-403 GISLFGDRVW
+403 SLSLFSNRIW
-413 SKIRRQSI
+413 SKAQRHSI

>member
-1 MISLH
+1 M
-6 WFYVFLKNK
+6 
-15 SNDRLNYP
+15 
-23 LGEGLAVV
+23 
-31 SELTRLEYSPIAC
+31 
-44 WNQELQ
+44 
-50 LETNVLDFLYDYG
+50 LDFLYEYG
-63 LFLAKVITFCVA
+63 LFLAKVITFCIA
-75 AIVVIGFLVMAGQ
+75 AVVVIGFLIMTGQ

-115 DHAIMDKFQ
+115 DHAMMDKFQ
-124 FKQLRKAQ
+124 FKQLRKSQ
-132 EKADKIQTK
+132 EKADKLQTK
-141 QDKAEAKKQ
+141 QDKADAKKY
-150 AKQAKSEG
+150 AKQSKSESTSAINEG
-158 IDAGSGENSVA
+158 ASASDNETA
-169 NVKKRTFVIDFDGD
+169 NHDEEPTAKKRTFVLDFDGD
-183 IKASAVE
+183 VKASAVE

-219 VHTYG
+219 VHSYG
-224 LAASQLGR
+224 LTASQLGR
-232 INSAKI
+232 INIANI
-238 PLTICVDQVAA
+238 PLTICVDEIAA

-286 KKHAIDVEV
+286 KKHSIDVEV

-305 TVIGENTRKGRDKFV
+305 TMMGENTRKGRDKFV
-320 EDLQQTHGL
+320 EDLQQTHSL
-329 FKSWVKLQ
+329 FKSWVKQQ
-337 RPQLDMDQVA
+337 RPQLDIDKVA

-357 IELGLVD
+357 IDMGLVD
-364 AVSTSDEV
+364 EVCTSDEV
-372 LQEAVKRSD
+372 LLEAIKQSD
-381 VLLIEYVAKKTI
+381 VLLIEYVAKKSI
-393 GERFGIAAAT
+393 GEKFGMAAAT
-403 GISLFGDRVW
+403 SIALFSNRIW
-413 SKIRRQSI
+413 SKIQRQSI